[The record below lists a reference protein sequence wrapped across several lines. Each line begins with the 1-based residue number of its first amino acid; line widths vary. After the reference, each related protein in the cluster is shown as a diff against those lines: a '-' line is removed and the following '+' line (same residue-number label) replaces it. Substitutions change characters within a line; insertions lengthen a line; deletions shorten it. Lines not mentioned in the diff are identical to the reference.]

1 MSNSWDEYAD
11 GWDTNE
17 DVMLYAENAFKSLTQ
32 FTNLDGLRVLDFGCG
47 TGLLTEKIAQ
57 SAPEVVA
64 IDTSAKMIDVLN
76 AKSLTNVTALS
87 LELSEHEIEN
97 NPLLREGFDLIVAS
111 SVCAFVPDYQYIL
124 ALFKRLLKH
133 NGTFVQ
139 WDWQR
144 NEQDD
149 FGFTPEMITQ
159 GFESADLVIENV
171 SIPFSLTSKGNTMQV
186 LMGIAKN
193 SQ

>member
-11 GWDTNE
+11 GWDNNQ
-17 DVMLYAENAFKSLTQ
+17 DVVLYAENAFKSLTQ
-32 FTNLDGLRVLDFGCG
+32 YTELNGLRVLDFGCG
-47 TGLLTEKIAQ
+47 TGLLTEKVAKQAAEII
-57 SAPEVVA
+57 A

-76 AKSLTNVTALS
+76 AKSLTNVRTLCC
-87 LELSEHEIEN
+87 ELSEHEIKN
-97 NPLLREGFDLIVAS
+97 NPLLTEGFDLIIAS
-111 SVCAFVPDYQYIL
+111 SVCAFVPNYQQL
-124 ALFKRLLKH
+124 LTLFKRLL
-133 NGTFVQ
+133 NQSGTFVQ

-159 GFESADLVIENV
+159 GYESANLLVESVTNG
-171 SIPFSLTSKGNTMQV
+171 FSLTSNNSTMQV

-193 SQ
+193 N